1 MEIIEPTD
9 YVILHLDL
17 AFARA
22 EVDRL
27 AGRPEAERAVL
38 EAAIPVA
45 EQKQNL
51 VALERI
57 QAALA
62 EIS

>member
-1 MEIIEPTD
+1 
-9 YVILHLDL
+9 VILQLDL

-38 EAAIPVA
+38 EAALSVA
-45 EQKQNL
+45 ELKQNL
-51 VALERI
+51 VAVERMR
-57 QAALA
+57 ARLA